1 MADQLTA
8 QLSEVDIFAGLS
20 SRVLAKIA
28 SSGHEAT
35 YAPGTAVVVQGDS
48 VTGFKA
54 FSPSGVEMHVVLSGS
69 ADVLVNGTPGPSLTA
84 GDYFGELSLIDG
96 APRSADVVAGAGGLT
111 TFALS
116 KWTFEE
122 LLEKHP
128 EVALP
133 MLRVVVAR
141 LRALES

>member
-1 MADQLTA
+1 MADDLTA
-8 QLSEVDIFAGLS
+8 RLTGVDLFAGLS
-20 SRVLAKIA
+20 PRVLSKIA
-28 SSGHEAT
+28 SSGHET
-35 YAPGTAVVVQGDS
+35 TFAPGAAIVVQGEA

-69 ADVLVNGTPGPSLTA
+69 ADVLVNGNPGSSLGPGA
-84 GDYFGELSLIDG
+84 YFGELSLIDG
-96 APRSADVVAGAGGLT
+96 APRSADVIAGPDGLT

-116 KWTFEE
+116 KWTFED

-128 EVALP
+128 EVAVP